1 MKKEEMLVAA
11 IRNGIVIDHIPPTKL
26 FKVATLLQLDDLDK
40 RITIGNNL
48 RSRSHGSKG
57 VIKIEDKF
65 QMCSNEEYAPYIKKD
80 KTFEE
85 EELNRIALIAPNVR
99 LNIIRD
105 YEVVEKRQVEVPHE
119 IVGLV
124 RCPNPKCITNNEP
137 MQTRFRV
144 IDAEQCTLRCDYCER
159 KLAGDRIELL

>member
-57 VIKIEDKF
+57 VIKIEDK
-65 QMCSNEEYAPYIKKD
+65 
-80 KTFEE
+80 TFDE

-124 RCPNPKCITNNEP
+124 RCPNPKCITNNEL

-159 KLAGDRIELL
+159 KLSNERIELL

>member
-11 IRNGIVIDHIPPTKL
+11 IRNGIVIDHIPPMKL

-57 VIKIEDKF
+57 VIKIE
-65 QMCSNEEYAPYIKKD
+65 D

>member
-57 VIKIEDKF
+57 VIKIEDK
-65 QMCSNEEYAPYIKKD
+65 
-80 KTFEE
+80 TFDE

-105 YEVVEKRQVEVPHE
+105 YEVVEKRQVEVPQE
-119 IVGLV
+119 VVGLV
-124 RCPNPKCITNNEP
+124 RCPNPKCITNNEL

-159 KLAGDRIELL
+159 KLSNERIELL

>member
-57 VIKIEDKF
+57 VIKIEDK
-65 QMCSNEEYAPYIKKD
+65 
-80 KTFEE
+80 TFEE

-105 YEVVEKRQVEVPHE
+105 YEVGE
-119 IVGLV
+119 
-124 RCPNPKCITNNEP
+124 
-137 MQTRFRV
+137 
-144 IDAEQCTLRCDYCER
+144 
-159 KLAGDRIELL
+159 

>member
-57 VIKIEDKF
+57 VIKIEDK
-65 QMCSNEEYAPYIKKD
+65 
-80 KTFEE
+80 TFEE

-105 YEVVEKRQVEVPHE
+105 YEVVEKRQVEVPQE
-119 IVGLV
+119 VVGLV
-124 RCPNPKCITNNEP
+124 RCPNPKCITNNEL

-159 KLAGDRIELL
+159 KLSNERIELL

>member
-26 FKVATLLQLDDLDK
+26 FKVTTLLQLDDLDK

-57 VIKIEDKF
+57 VIKIEDK
-65 QMCSNEEYAPYIKKD
+65 
-80 KTFEE
+80 TFDE

-105 YEVVEKRQVEVPHE
+105 YEVVEKRQVEVPQE
-119 IVGLV
+119 VVGLV
-124 RCPNPKCITNNEP
+124 RCPNPKCITNNEL

-159 KLAGDRIELL
+159 KLSNERIELL

>member
-57 VIKIEDKF
+57 VIKIEDK
-65 QMCSNEEYAPYIKKD
+65 
-80 KTFEE
+80 TFEE

-124 RCPNPKCITNNEP
+124 RCPNPKCITNNEL

-159 KLAGDRIELL
+159 KLSNERIELL

>member
-1 MKKEEMLVAA
+1 MLVAA

-57 VIKIEDKF
+57 VIKIE
-65 QMCSNEEYAPYIKKD
+65 D

-144 IDAEQCTLRCDYCER
+144 IDAEQCTRRCDYCER

>member
-57 VIKIEDKF
+57 VIKIEDK
-65 QMCSNEEYAPYIKKD
+65 
-80 KTFEE
+80 TFEE
-85 EELNRIALIAPNVR
+85 EELNRIA
-99 LNIIRD
+99 
-105 YEVVEKRQVEVPHE
+105 QVEVPHE

>member
-57 VIKIEDKF
+57 VIKIEDK
-65 QMCSNEEYAPYIKKD
+65 I
-80 KTFEE
+80 FEE

>member
-57 VIKIEDKF
+57 VIKIE
-65 QMCSNEEYAPYIKKD
+65 D

-159 KLAGDRIELL
+159 QLAGDRIELL

>member
-57 VIKIEDKF
+57 VIKIEDK
-65 QMCSNEEYAPYIKKD
+65 
-80 KTFEE
+80 TFEE

-105 YEVVEKRQVEVPHE
+105 YEVGEKRQVEGPHE

>member
-48 RSRSHGSKG
+48 RSQSHGSKG
-57 VIKIEDKF
+57 VIKIEDK
-65 QMCSNEEYAPYIKKD
+65 
-80 KTFEE
+80 TFDE

-105 YEVVEKRQVEVPHE
+105 YEVVEKRQVEVPHD

-144 IDAEQCTLRCDYCER
+144 IDVELCTLRCDYCER
-159 KLAGDRIELL
+159 KLSNERIELL

>member
-57 VIKIEDKF
+57 VIKIEDKT
-65 QMCSNEEYAPYIKKD
+65 S
-80 KTFEE
+80 EE